1 MPQSDH
7 TFATAS
13 SEDELGSLPSHK
25 PKHSP
30 LPEDNSQKENP
41 TPERKSRPH
50 TAFWISVILLLALG
64 AAGSFICATHPA
76 FRSLVA
82 NPTPASPTTATAT
95 ATTAAAATPAPV
107 IPKALS
113 SPSPQFTNTS
123 LGSPTPR
130 SLPSAN
136 STSNPT
142 PQVSQPNSTPAPPSA
157 QSHTAQPQIAQVY
170 PANTTPE
177 TALIATASPKAT
189 PQAASNQT
197 ALATTNPTSIP
208 TPEAT
213 PNSIASPAPQPTPQP
228 KPAATNTGGDSA
240 ISLNYEET
248 SLYMQQVDVVLFPK
262 ATQLG
267 PQTLHLNVPIVHE
280 KRLLSLTASQVA
292 ELTQIVTRIEQT
304 RAKQIALG
312 KEMQEELT
320 DYNALIQKGT
330 PEAVLN
336 TDSPSL
342 INNTNSQ

>member
-13 SEDELGSLPSHK
+13 SEDELGSLSSHK

-30 LPEDNSQKENP
+30 LPEDNSQKENT
-41 TPERKSRPH
+41 TPQRKSRLH
-50 TAFWISVILLLALG
+50 TAIWISVILLLALG
-64 AAGSFICATHPA
+64 AAGSFLCATHPA

-82 NPTPASPTTATAT
+82 NPIPASPTTATAT

-123 LGSPTPR
+123 LGSPTPH
-130 SLPSAN
+130 SVPSAN

-142 PQVSQPNSTPAPPSA
+142 PQVSQPNSTPAPLSA

-170 PANTTPE
+170 PAKTTPE

-197 ALATTNPTSIP
+197 ALATSNPTSIP

-213 PNSIASPAPQPTPQP
+213 PNSIASPAPQPTPQA
-228 KPAATNTGGDSA
+228 KPAATNTDGDSA

-292 ELTQIVTRIEQT
+292 ELTQIITRIEQT